1 MNNIKKNKNAAKI
14 FNKDI
19 NSCGSYVYT
28 RKEIFSAN
36 LVHQRI
42 TDKIIEIISNHFPKE
57 INILDIGCGDGTY
70 TLEIYNKIKPNM
82 ILGFDPATKAIASAQ
97 LKVSKKLSK
106 KIIFREGS
114 VYEIDKFINKN
125 KFQLI
130 IIRAVLHHLDR
141 PQVAI
146 NKISKLADKIIVL
159 EPNGYSP
166 ILKIFERTSKYH
178 LEHNEKSYFP
188 SLIDKWFYY
197 NSILLKKREIF
208 NIIPCFSNRY
218 LAKFLKFV
226 EPIFENIPLFK
237 NIYCSLNLS
246 FYEIGKLK
254 ITKNSFS

>member
-1 MNNIKKNKNAAKI
+1 MNKIANINNSSEI
-14 FNKDI
+14 FDKDI
-19 NSCGSYVYT
+19 DSFGSYVYT
-28 RKEIFSAN
+28 GRKIFSAN
-36 LVHQRI
+36 LVHQRV
-42 TDKIIEIISNHFPKE
+42 TNKIIAIINEHFSHG
-57 INILDIGCGDGTY
+57 INILDVGCGDGTY

-82 ILGFDPATKAIASAQ
+82 ILGFDPAAKAISSAR
-97 LKVSKKLSK
+97 LKVSKKLFK
-106 KIIFREGS
+106 KIIFREGD
-114 VYEIDKFINKN
+114 VYKIDKFISKN

-141 PQVAI
+141 PQIAI
-146 NKISKLADKIIVL
+146 DKISKLADKIIVL

-188 SLIDKWFYY
+188 SLIDKWFYH
-197 NSILLKKREIF
+197 NGILLKRREIF

-237 NIYCSLNLS
+237 NMYCSLNLS
-246 FYEIGKLK
+246 LYEINKPRA
-254 ITKNSFS
+254 TKNSSS